1 MDLSFGYRD
10 SSAIY
15 AALSQANVLCHMYA
29 PGELL
34 HHVQTQQKIIEFRT
48 NVFLKINFSP
58 KKKKRKKSAAG
69 KQSYETKQFQVGN

>member
-58 KKKKRKKSAAG
+58 KKKKERNQLLENKVMKPNS
-69 KQSYETKQFQVGN
+69 FR